1 MVASSPRAAA
11 LIDES
16 VDDRSTGIAEDVVDR
31 LGGPLEHR
39 GKRRLNEILCEVA
52 IAADEEG
59 EPKQLI
65 PPGVREGVEVE
76 GAPVYPRSFIH
87 RDLDDRK
94 RRHVARSVDQL
105 KWPPSAVDSESR
117 PPAACW
123 ADVTHSRLATA
134 LVLGASGLQG
144 GAASRA
150 LLAAGIEVRG
160 AVRDPDGANGRAVAR
175 AGAEPVRVDFGD
187 PSGLR
192 DAMRGVD
199 LVFSVQPSS
208 GQPGSGVTDEQ
219 EVAAGLA
226 VVEAAE
232 GEGVR
237 HLVYSSAL
245 AARVGRT
252 GVAHFDTKAVIE
264 DRVRRSSLAWTIVR
278 PATFIEMVVEP
289 AAIPRDVVR
298 FLMPA
303 DAPLAVV
310 AVDDIGRAV
319 AEIAS
324 SPEAWAGAEVDLV
337 GDLVTGTEIARLLA
351 DRVGAPVRYEQLDLT
366 AAPPMLRDLER
377 LIVDG
382 PLGGGLDGAVVA
394 PFAGMRDLGSWLD
407 GVIATT

>member
-1 MVASSPRAAA
+1 M
-11 LIDES
+11 
-16 VDDRSTGIAEDVVDR
+16 T
-31 LGGPLEHR
+31 HR
-39 GKRRLNEILCEVA
+39 RI
-52 IAADEEG
+52 
-59 EPKQLI
+59 
-65 PPGVREGVEVE
+65 
-76 GAPVYPRSFIH
+76 
-87 RDLDDRK
+87 
-94 RRHVARSVDQL
+94 
-105 KWPPSAVDSESR
+105 
-117 PPAACW
+117 
-123 ADVTHSRLATA
+123 ATA

-150 LLAAGIEVRG
+150 LLAAGLEVRG
-160 AVRDPDGANGRAVAR
+160 AVREPGGANGRAVAR
-175 AGAEPVRVDFGD
+175 AGAEPVRVDFAD
-187 PSGLR
+187 PSSLR

-232 GEGVR
+232 REGVR

-264 DRVRRSSLAWTIVR
+264 DRVRRATLAWTIVR
-278 PATFIEMVVEP
+278 PATFMEMVVEP
-289 AAIPRDVVR
+289 DVVLRDVVR

-366 AAPPMLRDLER
+366 GAPLMLRDLER

-382 PLGGGLDGAVVA
+382 PLGGGFDGPVAA
-394 PFAGMRDLGSWLD
+394 PFAGMQDFGSWLD
-407 GVIATT
+407 GVIATA

>member
-1 MVASSPRAAA
+1 M
-11 LIDES
+11 
-16 VDDRSTGIAEDVVDR
+16 
-31 LGGPLEHR
+31 
-39 GKRRLNEILCEVA
+39 
-52 IAADEEG
+52 
-59 EPKQLI
+59 
-65 PPGVREGVEVE
+65 
-76 GAPVYPRSFIH
+76 
-87 RDLDDRK
+87 
-94 RRHVARSVDQL
+94 
-105 KWPPSAVDSESR
+105 
-117 PPAACW
+117 
-123 ADVTHSRLATA
+123 THSRLATA